1 LVNPKQSAGRP
12 AGFKLAGRSI
22 FALDLGPATD
32 VFFSNMAESDE
43 SDLRGMITIAVFRD
57 LPDALL
63 AQGSLD
69 SAGIES
75 HLADDNTVRMDWL
88 WSNAVG
94 GIKLIVNS
102 EDVEAANEI
111 LNQPIPDEIDFEDSA
126 KYEQPH
132 CPKCQSLDINFEEL
146 YRPIAYG
153 SLFVGFPLPA
163 HRTGWTCHSC
173 GHSWQDSVEPATKT
187 TNTL

>member
-1 LVNPKQSAGRP
+1 
-12 AGFKLAGRSI
+12 
-22 FALDLGPATD
+22 
-32 VFFSNMAESDE
+32 MAESDE

-111 LNQPIPDEIDFEDSA
+111 LNQPIPNEIDFDDLA

-132 CPKCQSLDINFEEL
+132 CPRCQSLDINFEEL
-146 YRPIAYG
+146 YKLMAFG
-153 SLFVGFPLPA
+153 TMFLNFPLPV
-163 HRTGWTCHSC
+163 HRKGWRCHSC
-173 GHSWQDSVEPATKT
+173 GHSWEESVDPTPKT
-187 TNTL
+187 TNT